1 MSTSVSGV
9 PFSPPLGFSSGRVNG
24 VSQHSGVV
32 VAIKTKSPKGAQS
45 DSTPSGRHLWYQSTP
60 QRSDSGKTYSFLA
73 AIAGPNNVVITVSFD
88 KAYGSKVEAMAA
100 AALIWLDVPLD
111 EGEYIRQTIA
121 EAEEVARQGIKDI
134 AKARKA
140 VRDDKAKKEDVKIA

>member
-1 MSTSVSGV
+1 M
-9 PFSPPLGFSSGRVNG
+9 
-24 VSQHSGVV
+24 
-32 VAIKTKSPKGAQS
+32 AIKTKSPKGAQS

-73 AIAGPNNVVITVSFD
+73 AIAGPHNVVITVSFD